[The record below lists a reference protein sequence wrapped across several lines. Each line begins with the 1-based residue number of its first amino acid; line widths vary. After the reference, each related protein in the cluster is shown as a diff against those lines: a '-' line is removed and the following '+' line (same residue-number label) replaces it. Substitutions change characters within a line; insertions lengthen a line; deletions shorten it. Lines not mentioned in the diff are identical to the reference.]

1 MKKGYTL
8 IELLVVISIIGFMAV
23 YCVPAFAKFGRSSD
37 FKQKA
42 DEVKMLM
49 QRTYLLS
56 RSPENT
62 SVQAYRMI
70 VEGQAFVL
78 QKTSLSV
85 PINDADWTNV
95 STVEKLDNNSS
106 NPGLGKTDETI
117 QCDASC
123 YILTC
128 PVNPT
133 EKCDVAAAG
142 KTRITFIDNKI
153 TGMNN
158 LASFDFEGVSNDGAS
173 VSSTNKPFNVT
184 LKFSK

>member
-1 MKKGYTL
+1 
-8 IELLVVISIIGFMAV
+8 MAV

-62 SVQAYRMI
+62 SVQAYRVI
-70 VEGQAFVL
+70 VENQAFVL
-78 QKTSLSV
+78 QKTDKSV
-85 PINDADWTNV
+85 PGDADWDDI

-106 NPGLGKTDETI
+106 NPGLGKTDENI
-117 QCDASC
+117 QCDANC
-123 YILTC
+123 YILIC

-133 EKCDVAAAG
+133 VKCDIATSG
-142 KTRITFIDNKI
+142 KTHITFIDNKI
-153 TGMNN
+153 SGMNN
-158 LASFDFEGVSNDGAS
+158 LASFDFEGVSNDGVS